1 MTTVVKSAT
10 SSVAIEK
17 NRIYQNG
24 LVVAETDVAISTS
37 GTAQN
42 EASATSVIVTRT
54 VRYVATYVKDGKDD
68 EFFKSAESLIWTVE
82 NGPFYVTKGYNAVL
96 GALGGV
102 NVTEKLEVLTAK
114 DQIIPGLYATGNNLS
129 GISVAAYG
137 NVEGVGLST
146 ALTTGRLAGV
156 YAAQYIKK

>member
-1 MTTVVKSAT
+1 MLADTVNT
-10 SSVAIEK
+10 F
-17 NRIYQNG
+17 NG
-24 LVVAETDVAISTS
+24 FADAGEDTDFGRKTF
-37 GTAQN
+37 N
-42 EASATSVIVTRT
+42 
-54 VRYVATYVKDGKDD
+54 GK
-68 EFFKSAESLIWTVE
+68 VE

-146 ALTTGRLAGV
+146 ALTSGRLAGV

>member
-1 MTTVVKSAT
+1 METLKATVENYNS
-10 SSVAIEK
+10 
-17 NRIYQNG
+17 
-24 LVVAETDVAISTS
+24 
-37 GTAQN
+37 
-42 EASATSVIVTRT
+42 
-54 VRYVATYVKDGKDD
+54 YVKAGKDV

-82 NGPFYVTKGYNAVL
+82 EGPFYVTKGYNAVL

-102 NVTEKLEVLTAK
+102 NVTEKLEVLTGK
-114 DQIIPGLYATGNNLS
+114 DEIIPGLYATGNNLS

-156 YAAQYIKK
+156 YAAEYAAK

>member
-1 MTTVVKSAT
+1 MQPYFTNKDDFLADFEVLTASGDGI
-10 SSVAIEK
+10 VASTLEEAAAFI
-17 NRIYQNG
+17 G
-24 LVVAETDVAISTS
+24 CSAETLKETVANYNS
-37 GTAQN
+37 
-42 EASATSVIVTRT
+42 
-54 VRYVATYVKDGKDD
+54 YVKAGRDD